1 MIKWGGGGRMDKRL
15 RRYARELRRN
25 MTKAE
30 RRLWRRLR
38 GGQLGVK
45 FRRQQ
50 PIGRYIVDFVCLER
64 RLVVE
69 VDGGQHDGSE
79 YDRERD
85 EWLERE
91 GYRVVRFWDNEVMKE
106 IEGVME
112 EIARVLREMEG

>member
-1 MIKWGGGGRMDKRL
+1 MDKRL

-38 GGQLGVK
+38 GEQLGVK

-106 IEGVME
+106 IEVVME

>member
-1 MIKWGGGGRMDKRL
+1 MDKRL

-106 IEGVME
+106 IEVVME
-112 EIARVLREMEG
+112 EIVRVLREMEG

>member
-1 MIKWGGGGRMDKRL
+1 MDKRL

-38 GGQLGVK
+38 GEQLGVK

-106 IEGVME
+106 IEVVME
-112 EIARVLREMEG
+112 EIARVLREMED

>member
-1 MIKWGGGGRMDKRL
+1 MDKRL

-38 GGQLGVK
+38 GEQLGVK